1 MTSPTTPVDPR
12 YVAALARTFVKSALS
27 LLFALVYFVL
37 LFGTNLAQHFG
48 TRPKGQALGLALVT
62 LVPFALAF
70 PPLAWLADRAV
81 RRRLAQQQS
90 APTPG
95 AV

>member
-1 MTSPTTPVDPR
+1 MTPTTPPIDPR
-12 YVAALARTFVKSALS
+12 YVAVMVRTFVKGALS

-48 TRPKGQALGLALVT
+48 NRPKGQALGLALVT

-70 PPLAWLADRAV
+70 PPLAWLAERVV

-90 APTPG
+90 TPTSG
-95 AV
+95 AI